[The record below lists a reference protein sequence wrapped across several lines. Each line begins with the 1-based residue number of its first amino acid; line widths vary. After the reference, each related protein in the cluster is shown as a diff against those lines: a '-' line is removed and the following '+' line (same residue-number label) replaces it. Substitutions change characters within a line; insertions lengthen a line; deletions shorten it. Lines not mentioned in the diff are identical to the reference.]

1 MRMPLF
7 FYFVFLS
14 SALAAPVDS
23 SASPIST
30 ATSVAP
36 LSTAC
41 ADIVNSCG
49 ALEDLPTFPRFKLTT
64 NAELVF
70 TAQQAFDCLSSVPF
84 SPGVATQFL
93 TYYTDTLQF
102 QSTSAYLKN
111 PPASYQQPAVDLL
124 HGLSQIQ
131 LDINNGVFENQY
143 AFEATLQN
151 LIQQT
156 HDTHL
161 VLDFG
166 ILNAFSF
173 GSPYAIVSVSP
184 DGVQNPKIYSYG
196 MVDRSN
202 SALVDQWI

>member
-7 FYFVFLS
+7 FHFLFVS

-23 SASPIST
+23 SASSTPT

-41 ADIVNSCG
+41 ADIVSSCG
-49 ALEDLPTFPRFKLTT
+49 ALEDLPTFPRFKLTI
-64 NAELVF
+64 NADLIF

-84 SPGVATQFL
+84 NPGVATQFL

-143 AFEATLQN
+143 AFEATLQRRASDVIKRFASKAIGPQN
-151 LIQQT
+151 HIRNRCGESGPVTLKPET
-156 HDTHL
+156 KSCCSRTM
-161 VLDFG
+161 
-166 ILNAFSF
+166 FSVRQ
-173 GSPYAIVSVSP
+173 P
-184 DGVQNPKIYSYG
+184 
-196 MVDRSN
+196 
-202 SALVDQWI
+202 

>member
-111 PPASYQQPAVDLL
+111 PPTSYQQPAVDLL

-131 LDINNGVFENQY
+131 QDVNDGVFENQY

-151 LIQQT
+151 LIQQA

-173 GSPYAIVSVSP
+173 GSPYGIVSVSP
-184 DGVQNPKIYSYG
+184 DGVENPKVYSYG
-196 MVDRSN
+196 TLDRSN
-202 SALVDQWI
+202 SALVGQWI

>member
-1 MRMPLF
+1 MPLF
-7 FYFVFLS
+7 FHFLFVS

-23 SASPIST
+23 SASSTPT

-49 ALEDLPTFPRFKLTT
+49 ALEDLPTFPRFKLTI
-64 NAELVF
+64 NADLIF

-84 SPGVATQFL
+84 NPGVATQFL
-93 TYYTDTLQF
+93 TYYNDTLQF

-151 LIQQT
+151 LIQQA

-173 GSPYAIVSVSP
+173 GSPYGIVSVSP

-196 MVDRSN
+196 MVDCSN
-202 SALVDQWI
+202 SALVDQWS